1 MQDTI
6 KSSTHK
12 VEKMLPTTPEENG
25 YGWKKKV
32 GITEE
37 TREQKQERMF
47 FKAVKEKEKWIS
59 ARIKSS

>member
-47 FKAVKEKEKWIS
+47 FKAVKEKEK
-59 ARIKSS
+59 